1 MQAHLKKQPTMIAI
15 ATMNVFALLYALFA
29 SLNQGHTLAPQ
40 AYAPLATTLEAL
52 W

>member
-29 SLNQGHTLAPQ
+29 SLNQGQPQ